1 MQREA
6 RIAQQV
12 AGLERVAIRADPQ
25 LAVLD
30 LRLDARDARRAVGPD
45 RRDRLVPV
53 RVEPLADTPGER
65 PRARGEGAFLTRPLD
80 RPARAAMGET
90 PVALRRRPLL
100 ERAAQ
105 QLRTGVATVAD

>member
-12 AGLERVAIRADPQ
+12 ARLERLAIRADPQ

-30 LRLDARDARRAVGPD
+30 LRLDARDSRRAIGTD

-53 RVEPLADTPGER
+53 RVEPLGDT
-65 PRARGEGAFLTRPLD
+65 RGELGAAASKSDQLGMEVMMP
-80 RPARAAMGET
+80 PAASSSKMFEIG
-90 PVALRRRPLL
+90 
-100 ERAAQ
+100 
-105 QLRTGVATVAD
+105 